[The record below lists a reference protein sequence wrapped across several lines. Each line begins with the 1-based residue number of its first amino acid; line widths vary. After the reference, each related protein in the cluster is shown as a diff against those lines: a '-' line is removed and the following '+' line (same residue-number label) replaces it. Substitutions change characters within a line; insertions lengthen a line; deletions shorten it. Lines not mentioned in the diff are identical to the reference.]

1 MSSSA
6 ADVVLATTETLADAQ
21 PASAAAPVA
30 EHRVAA
36 VAVELDGD
44 GLLDAPVRPRYPPPP
59 PKAPRAPAPLPR
71 PSTNLTPR
79 PPPLASQMGGD
90 GFDEPEVVVEA
101 YADSRS
107 RTPSPDADDMTH
119 LMVVGTRADAGPSS
133 SAAPRAA
140 AVAASSQRRRAS
152 RTRKPSAA
160 AVAAAAQAP
169 KSEAPPAASGSRV
182 GAVHDEPGRYAA
194 GKTPLVAVV
203 EGEVRGGAV
212 QFDIFLVA
220 SCKSARSKRLH
231 LSLVQRAKD
240 AKDVE
245 GTIGDPALAGQ
256 AQPAFHSPPLWVVGK
271 STFINRHAAA
281 PPRPAAPR
289 RAPPRRRLAAAPFR
303 APRLTSP
310 PLRACRARDSGFCTT
325 TTRAASR
332 AATSTP

>member
-21 PASAAAPVA
+21 PSSAAAPVA

-71 PSTNLTPR
+71 PIHRSALSTPR

-271 STFINRHAAA
+271 STFINRRAAA
-281 PPRPAAPR
+281 PPPPRRAAPR
-289 RAPPRRRLAAAPFR
+289 SAAAAAP
-303 APRLTSP
+303 AGSP
-310 PLRACRARDSGFCTT
+310 PP
-325 TTRAASR
+325 AAF
-332 AATSTP
+332 PP